1 MPRNSLIQLR
11 QGTYTQWDTSSSTV
25 LSSGEPGFITNFNI
39 LKIGDGTKQ
48 WSDLPAINDSLV
60 TIVRNDTGSTINKM
74 SVVYINGAQ
83 GDTPRISLALAS
95 GEAHSSKTY
104 GFVVNDIPTGNI
116 GSVIVDGTLRNLNTS
131 TQFNGVNEGTA
142 LWLSPTVSGGI
153 TTSKPYAP
161 YHSVFVGTLIR
172 KHSHQGV
179 INVKIQNGYELE
191 ELHNVATT
199 GATNGQFLQYNS
211 ASGLWVASSSGNF
224 TTLNIN
230 GPLNLNSD
238 PNNNEGCLF
247 TIDAGGTVNLSTYYS
262 DNISIYA
269 GTEGDS
275 TLNLGYNDGNL
286 TNITNIGGGTI
297 NFGSIGSYYPSI
309 NIYGYTS
316 INNDAWIF
324 DADDLIGIG
333 NLTSSSFIKSG
344 GTSTQFLKADG
355 SVDSTSYQPLL
366 SNPVTGIGVANHI
379 AYWNSSSGIVADS
392 GQLYWDSTNN
402 RLGIGISSPT
412 SQLHVIGSG
421 LFTSGLNIS
430 NQTASTIAS
439 FDSNKNIVSL
449 STGTYPSLTE
459 LSYVK
464 GTTSSIQTQLN
475 NKQAT
480 LTNPVVGTGIANY
493 ISKWTNSSGLVNSS
507 IVDDG
512 SQSVRFGYN
521 QYLYISDDWFGG
533 ELGLLL
539 SDQTVIANKNS
550 DGSFGYGGGYP
561 GSENLVVTSAGD
573 VGIGTNSPTAKL
585 DVNGEMKCLGFDS
598 YGTTWIGSSDG
609 SVGMGINDNPSGT
622 FGSTAAFA
630 AFQGFN
636 VGVTSYNPLC
646 ITAGY
651 SPQLYLNTDG
661 NVGVGTAIPSEK
673 LHINGN
679 LKVDGNLTLNNDVSN
694 NEGSKITVDG
704 VGITLETY
712 STQVIQL
719 LAGTAGDGVITIGG
733 AGGDTTN
740 LNSQFTNINGWTF
753 DGDNVYNDNGVL
765 RITSILSSGDNTN
778 INTDLTIGDYTKLN
792 HLNWNINQSGE
803 ATFAGNRLVLGYNN
817 TFSQYALTNIDTNP
831 FWIIS
836 DLAGMQLYSSYGI
849 IIDGDAGN
857 TILEPN
863 TGSVGIGT
871 NSPSVKL
878 DVNGDVNID
887 GNLTFDSYTESVV
900 SNGNSGTS
908 KTLSLTN
915 GTVHTCTLTGNC
927 TFTMPT
933 ATAGKS
939 FTLFL
944 NTGTGG
950 YTASFT
956 SVRWS
961 DSTAPTITTTANKVD
976 LLSFISDGTYWYGSF
991 SQNYG

>member
-11 QGTYTQWDTSSSTV
+11 QGTYTQWDSSSSTV

-561 GSENLVVTSAGD
+561 GNENIVVASDGK
-573 VGIGTNSPTAKL
+573 VGIGTNSPSSKL
-585 DVNGEMKCLGFDS
+585 TVNGAENVFAVIGDDLT
-598 YGTTWIGSSDG
+598 YGGQSPATILKGYTWFGKNDG
-609 SVGMGINDNPSGT
+609 SVGIGAHHANSGAL
-622 FGSTAAFA
+622 GSAAAFYM
-630 AFQGFN
+630 FEGFN
-636 VGVTSYNPLC
+636 ENVTAYTPIC
-646 ITAGY
+646 FAAGY
-651 SPQLYLNTDG
+651 NAQLFLNTDL
-661 NVGVGTAIPSEK
+661 NVGIGTTNPSEK

-679 LKVDGNLTLNNDVSN
+679 IQVDGNLTLNNNIAN

-704 VGITLETY
+704 LGITLETY

-740 LNSQFTNINGWTF
+740 LNSTITNINGWTF
-753 DGDNVYNDNGVL
+753 DGDNVYNDNGIL
-765 RITSILSSGDNTN
+765 RFTSILSSGDNTN
-778 INTDLTIGDYTKLN
+778 TNTDLTIGNYTKLS
-792 HLNWNINQSGE
+792 HINWNINQLGDGVFNSVNAG
-803 ATFAGNRLVLGYNN
+803 AGNVTLGLN
-817 TFSQYALTNIDTNP
+817 TTFDQYGLFSTTTNP
-831 FWIIS
+831 LWIIS
-836 DLAGMQLYSSYGI
+836 DLSAMQLVSQYGI
-849 IIDGDAGN
+849 TIDADTSNLILQPASNAGS
-857 TILEPN
+857 I
-863 TGSVGIGT
+863 GIGT
-871 NSPSVKL
+871 NSPNSNYRL
-878 DVNGDVNID
+878 DVNGSIGDSTNGYLNLNGLNVTNNDPTNITVDAGGIGFVLTGD
-887 GNLTFDSYTESVV
+887 GTIDITSNISNQINL
-900 SNGNSGTS
+900 NGNVFI
-908 KTLSLTN
+908 N
-915 GTVHTCTLTGNC
+915 GALRSPGE
-927 TFTMPT
+927 M
-933 ATAGKS
+933 
-939 FTLFL
+939 LYL
-944 NTGTGG
+944 
-950 YTASFT
+950 
-956 SVRWS
+956 WS
-961 DSTAPTITTTANKVD
+961 N
-976 LLSFISDGTYWYGSF
+976 FR
-991 SQNYG
+991 